1 MFEIIKGTI
10 HTTDHHQAKL
20 NLRTDQNMKYIR
32 YDFNWESIKCFY
44 WSGSG
49 LYELLLPSETIFSGC
64 KHPSLVV
71 LWCQS
76 YVIYI
81 GYFYLSQ
88 FHEYQYLNIYF
99 GLCMCMM
106 EMTIRYLNGVM
117 SSLKSFIRH
126 YWKTYKINVSII
138 SIICI
143 KRAPPGHLYHQGKL
157 LVGPHNRVLNE
168 GFRGLREVSQ
178 SQALLAS

>member
-1 MFEIIKGTI
+1 MDWYKYFLDYQPLIIIKQSSIWGHIKIIWNTLDTI
-10 HTTDHHQAKL
+10 LFEKAS
-20 NLRTDQNMKYIR
+20 NAFI
-32 YDFNWESIKCFY
+32 
-44 WSGSG
+44 G
-49 LYELLLPSETIFSGC
+49 LVLVYASELLLPSETIFSGC

-126 YWKTYKINVSII
+126 YWKTHKINVSII
-138 SIICI
+138 YIICL
-143 KRAPPGHLYHQGKL
+143 KRSPPRHLYNQGKL
-157 LVGPHNRVLNE
+157 
-168 GFRGLREVSQ
+168 F
-178 SQALLAS
+178 